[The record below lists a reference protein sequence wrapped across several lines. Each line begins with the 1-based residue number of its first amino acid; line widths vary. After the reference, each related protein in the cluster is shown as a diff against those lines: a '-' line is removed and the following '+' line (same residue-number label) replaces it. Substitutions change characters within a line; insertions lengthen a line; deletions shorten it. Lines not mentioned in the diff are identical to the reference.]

1 MADKQ
6 KVIEI
11 KTGDAIKNIQD
22 LKNNI
27 KQLKENLST
36 LDIGTAAYKETL
48 NELQENQ
55 AALRNAMHA
64 TSADFTNVMDAA
76 TAANVAFDENN
87 KLVKA
92 ETLSYNEL
100 VRELDILKQQ
110 WRATTDESERAK
122 LGEKINNVNDTLKGL
137 DASVGVFGR
146 NVGNYIGAVDHLTA
160 GLSSMGKGAAGIVNP
175 LRGVTAG
182 LKTMSATPAIAILG
196 ILANLLDQV
205 MKAMKG
211 NEEQTQA
218 LTAAMAPFQ
227 AIGDVLTKT
236 LQAVAGVVV
245 KLIEGFGK
253 LTSAIFGSNK
263 ATEQRISLAKQEK
276 DLAEQTRQTTMRNAE
291 DERDIARLRAEAA
304 DKNNH
309 TASERLALLEEAGQ
323 KEKEISE
330 RALEDAKLQLKI
342 IRERN
347 AISKSSKEDL
357 DAEAAAYANMVKAE
371 TDYYKKV
378 REIKAG
384 ITEARNAEAKAAR
397 DAAKAVKDAATAKI
411 NAEKDYLTQLLSIV
425 KTGTDGEL
433 KIQNTIAKKE
443 YELAVAN
450 AKQKITNAKELH
462 RTLEMLEK
470 AFQLK
475 LQKNQQDHDNK
486 VQAEELQA
494 IANRRDALQKG
505 SVAYAAAQE
514 EYAQKALDGLKRQME
529 ETDAEFEA
537 RRLAALRAV
546 KEAQNATADA
556 LLEETQGALKAQ
568 MAGLAEGSV
577 EALQVSLEMAKAN
590 LDGIYQGI
598 DESNDEFLARRLEA
612 EKAVRQA
619 EDALE
624 EGKVDRDRLIL
635 ENRLGTLEEG
645 SLEYLT
651 RSLELKKFE
660 LDSLHQLEG
669 ESEEEF
675 RARQLAAEKDYIA
688 AKKALWQ
695 QALSIYQGVAS
706 ATSGI
711 LGSIA
716 DMYENNTD
724 ATEEEQKKAKNL
736 RIAGATIDMLSGVVS
751 AISTAQQLGPI
762 AGPIMAAINSA
773 AVIAAGVANISK
785 IKAQQVS
792 KNGSNTTQPSVPAA
806 VEAPSIVPEVTEVR
820 TLTGAS
826 EEERLNQPQRV
837 YILSSD
843 LEADRNASRVQVE
856 ETTF

>member
-175 LRGVTAG
+175 LKGVTMG

-218 LTAAMAPFQ
+218 LTAAMAPFN

-245 KLIEGFGK
+245 KLIEGFSK

-263 ATEQRISLAKQEK
+263 ATEQRIALAQQEK
-276 DLAEQTRQTTMRNAE
+276 DLALQTRQTIIANAE
-291 DERDIARLRAEAA
+291 AERDVAELRAKST
-304 DKNNH
+304 DRLNY
-309 TASERLALLEEAGQ
+309 TAKERLAFLEQAGE
-323 KEKEISE
+323 KEKEIAA
-330 RALEDAKLQLKI
+330 RALQDAKLQYEI
-342 IRERN
+342 IKAKN
-347 AISKSSKEDL
+347 ALAKSSAQDL
-357 DAEAAAYANMVKAE
+357 DAEAQAYAAMVKAE
-371 TDYYKKV
+371 TDYYNQV
-378 REIKAG
+378 RTINSG
-384 ITEARNAEAKAAR
+384 IIRTRREEAKAAR

-425 KTGTDGEL
+425 KTGTESEL
-433 KIQNTIAKKE
+433 KIQNSIAKKE

-450 AKQKITNAKELH
+450 AKQKITDARELNKA
-462 RTLEMLEK
+462 LELLQK
-470 AFQLK
+470 SYQVK
-475 LQKNQQDHDNK
+475 LQKNQQEHDNK
-486 VQAEELQA
+486 VKAQELQA

-505 SVAYAAAQE
+505 SVEYAAAQE
-514 EYAQKALDGLKRQME
+514 EYAQKALDGLKRQMD

-645 SLEYLT
+645 SLEYLS
-651 RSLELKKFE
+651 RALELKQFE

-669 ESEEEF
+669 ESEDEF

-785 IKAQQVS
+785 IKAQQIS
-792 KNGSNTTQPSVPAA
+792 KSGSNTAQPSVPAA

-820 TLTGAS
+820 TLTGVS